1 MRHAPVAACVFLAL
15 GLTMATGAY
24 AQTKS
29 TNCGHPTAA
38 EAGGGNGG
46 KAPQYAEAGGGNGG
60 RASQYAQ
67 AGGANATGAPRPAEA
82 AGGNGG
88 QSAPWRTAAASPC
101 P

>member
-1 MRHAPVAACVFLAL
+1 MRHATVAASVFLAL

-29 TNCGHPTAA
+29 TNCGHSTPA

-46 KAPQYAEAGGGNGG
+46 KQPEYAEAGGGNGG
-60 RASQYAQ
+60 
-67 AGGANATGAPRPAEA
+67 
-82 AGGNGG
+82 
-88 QSAPWRTAAASPC
+88 QSAPWKTAAASPC